1 MLKRLNPTLIRAAVI
16 NRIQEYTGKRCYD
29 KVPNNAPI
37 PFYAIPTVLQ
47 RPDDSKTMARD
58 SFEIMIHAFSDGSS
72 SIHIDEM
79 TTAVYEAFSEY
90 IELDG
95 GYEVTLQQF
104 DGVNQILAQ
113 EDGTDMAVMTL
124 RITVFYGLKVKI

>member
-1 MLKRLNPTLIRAAVI
+1 MLRRLNPTLVRAAVI
-16 NRIQEYTGKRCYD
+16 NRIKEYTGKDCYD
-29 KVPNNAPI
+29 KVPNDAPI

-47 RPDDSKTMARD
+47 RPEDSKTMARD
-58 SFEIMIHAFSDGSS
+58 TFEIMIHAFADGSS
-72 SIHIDEM
+72 SIHIDQM
-79 TTAVYEAFSEY
+79 TTDVYEAFNEY

-104 DGVNQILAQ
+104 EGVNQILAQ
-113 EDGTDMAVMTL
+113 EDGTDMAVLTL

>member
-1 MLKRLNPTLIRAAVI
+1 MLKRLNPTIIRKAVI
-16 NRIQEYTGKRCYD
+16 QRIESYTGKRCYD
-29 KVPNNAPI
+29 KVPTNAQI

-47 RPDDSKTMARD
+47 RPNDSKTMARD
-58 SFEIMIHAFSDGSS
+58 TFEIMIHAFADGRS
-72 SIHIDEM
+72 SINIDEM

-90 IELDG
+90 IELEE

-104 DGVNQILAQ
+104 DGVNQIMVQ
-113 EDGTDMAVMTL
+113 DDGSDMAVMTL